1 MGGITLSNNTI
12 LQMYSN
18 KNSVLLAQK
27 QRPMEQNPENLTRKT
42 RILNGER
49 IVSSINGVQKTG
61 CPHAE

>member
-1 MGGITLSNNTI
+1 
-12 LQMYSN
+12 MYSN

-49 IVSSINGVQKTG
+49 IVSVINGVQKTG
-61 CPHAE
+61 CPHPE

>member
-1 MGGITLSNNTI
+1 MTLFQTTLHN
-12 LQMYSN
+12 YSN

-49 IVSSINGVQKTG
+49 IVSVINGVQKTG
-61 CPHAE
+61 CPHPE